1 MSRSTSSAL
10 RTGFTFACIV
20 FFAALAHAQYR
31 TSIQGAVTDT
41 TGAVVPGANLTLTNP
56 ATGEKQVRVS
66 NDAGV
71 YNFNALPAA
80 PFRLEV
86 EKDGFEKKV
95 IENLQ
100 LIPEQANAVNVQLTV
115 GVASQTITV
124 NAETEPLL
132 QSETASINGV
142 VTDNQIE
149 HMPSFGRDVYQLVQ
163 LAPGVFGDG
172 AQGKGGNSQNL
183 PGTQGPGGTGGN
195 AGIFQTENG
204 PQALAAG
211 QQYENNSY
219 SIDGISTTSA
229 VWGGTT
235 VITPSEDSVENV
247 KVLSNG
253 YDSENGR
260 FSGAQVQLTSK
271 SGTNNFHGSAFF
283 TIHRP
288 GLNAYQRYNGHGQSD
303 LKDQNFFDQFGG
315 SIGGPIWKNKVFFFF
330 DYETVRSPANQPS
343 TSNGWY
349 ETPAFDKLAPSGS
362 IAATYLTFPGA
373 SVNSTSINP
382 SNCKDAG
389 LNEGVNCVTIPGQ
402 GLDLGRPL
410 SAPLGAQDLGWTST
424 SNPGTGGDG
433 KGGANN
439 FDGIADIA
447 NYVTTSNTTF
457 TKAQYNGRADANLN
471 ASNRIAFAIYW
482 VPQSTTSLNGPAR
495 QYNFFH
501 HQQVNNAYSALW
513 NHTFSPS
520 FLNEFRVNAAGWRW
534 NEVADNPQAPVGLP
548 TDSIGQIG
556 SLSGG
561 TNINQFGPNIGSI
574 LNQWTYTYKDVA
586 TKIIRNHTVKFGG
599 EVTRL
604 FYLQECPG
612 CAVPHYSFFN
622 MWDFL
627 NDAAHSESG
636 SFNPTSGFTTTLR
649 QDDRTDIYGF
659 FVQDDFK
666 VRPNLTL
673 NLGVRWSYFGPLS
686 SKENN
691 MFVATPGAG
700 ASYLTGL
707 NVHRGQA
714 WTAQK
719 DNIGPQ
725 LGFAWSPTAFKDRLV
740 IRGGYGLNYNQE
752 EIAISSN
759 IAGNPG
765 QVVNPSFTMST
776 PSSPNPGIVYATSAN
791 LHSITSFPAN
801 PNAISPG
808 AFLSNGL
815 PPVSPGGNGVNVN
828 IFPNT
833 LPTMRVHHYSLDTQ
847 YDLGH
852 KFVASLGYQGTLSR
866 NTYFHENPEA
876 APATLGYALNP
887 QIGGGDYWNVIGS
900 GNYNAMLAEL
910 KHDFG
915 RQFMADAQ
923 FVWAKS
929 LDTSSAPYSEQ
940 IYPFNTHLNYGR
952 SDYNVGK
959 AFKLYGMWQPVF
971 FHGNRAW
978 IDKIA
983 GGWSLS
989 GILNIHSG
997 FPWTPL
1003 VSVNGGSLYCGT
1015 CGYTTLQP
1023 SAYLGGAGTSTS
1035 NDQFKTGSNYP
1046 NGGAAYFATPAYT
1059 AYGGTASGTALPQAP
1074 GVERNS
1080 LNGPGYRDVDLTLVK
1095 GFGFPNNRVI
1105 GEAARLELRLDA
1117 YNVFN
1122 NLNFDPTSIANNI
1135 GTPANP
1141 NFSFGRAQAALA
1153 GRVVTLGARFSF

>member
-1 MSRSTSSAL
+1 MSRSTSSSAL
-10 RTGFTFACIV
+10 RTGFTFACIF

-41 TGAVVPGANLTLTNP
+41 SGAVVPGANLTLTNP

-95 IENLQ
+95 IDNLQ
-100 LIPEQANAVNVQLTV
+100 LIPEQANAVNVQLTI

-124 NAETEPLL
+124 NAETTPLL
-132 QSETASINGV
+132 QTETASINGV

-172 AQGKGGNSQNL
+172 AQGSGGNSQAL

-195 AGIFQTENG
+195 VGIFATENG

-235 VITPSEDSVENV
+235 VITPSEDSVDNV

-271 SGTNNFHGSAFF
+271 SGSNDVHGSLFF
-283 TIHRP
+283 TMHRP
-288 GLNAYQRYNGHGQSD
+288 GLNAYQPFNGQGQKD
-303 LKDQNFFDQFGG
+303 LKDDNFFDQFGG

-330 DYETVRSPANQPS
+330 DYETVRSPATQPS
-343 TSNGWY
+343 ISNGWY
-349 ETPAFDKLAPSGS
+349 ETPAFDKSAPSGS

-373 SVNSTSINP
+373 GVNSTSINP
-382 SNCKDAG
+382 STCANAG

-402 GLDLGRPL
+402 GLDIGSPLKTALGT
-410 SAPLGAQDLGWTST
+410 QDLGWTST
-424 SNPGTGGDG
+424 SNPGVGGG
-433 KGGANN
+433 L
-439 FDGIADIA
+439 DGIADIA
-447 NYVTTSNTTF
+447 NYVTTSNTTYS
-457 TKAQYNGRADANLN
+457 KEQYNGRADANLN
-471 ASNRIAFAIYW
+471 STNRIAFAIYW

-495 QYNFFH
+495 DYNLFH

-520 FLNEFRVNAAGWRW
+520 FLNELRVNAAGWRW

-548 TDSIGQIG
+548 TDTIGQIG
-556 SLSGG
+556 SLTGS
-561 TNINQFGPNIGSI
+561 TNISQFGPNIGSI

-586 TKIIRNHTVKFGG
+586 TKIIRNHTIKFGG

-604 FYLQECPG
+604 YYLQECAG
-612 CAVPHYSFFN
+612 CGVPNYAFFN
-622 MWDFL
+622 IWDFL
-627 NDAAHSESG
+627 NDAPHSENTN
-636 SFNPTSGFTTTLR
+636 FNPVNGFPTTLR
-649 QDDRTDIYGF
+649 QDDRTNLMGF
-659 FVQDDFK
+659 FAQDDFK

-673 NLGVRWSYFGPLS
+673 NLGLRWSYFSPLS

-700 ASYLTGL
+700 ADFLTGL
-707 NVHRGQA
+707 VVHKGNS
-714 WTAQK
+714 WTAEK

-725 LGFAWSPTAFKDRLV
+725 LGFAWSPAVLKDRLV

-752 EIAISSN
+752 EIAISSGIVN
-759 IAGNPG
+759 NPG
-765 QVVNPSFTMST
+765 LVVHPTLEMGSPTA
-776 PSSPNPGIVYATSAN
+776 PNPGILYAPSTD
-791 LHSITSFPAN
+791 LHSITGYPAN
-801 PNAISPG
+801 PNAVSPNAFG
-808 AFLSNGL
+808 ANGL
-815 PPVSPGGNGVNVN
+815 PTSGSAVS
-828 IFPNT
+828 IDLYPNT

-852 KFVASLGYQGTLSR
+852 KFIASLGYQGTLSR
-866 NTYFHENPEA
+866 NIYFHENPNVVSS
-876 APATLGYALNP
+876 LGYALNP

-915 RQFMADAQ
+915 RQFMADTQ

-971 FHGNRAW
+971 FHGNRHW
-978 IDKIA
+978 IENIA

-989 GILNIHSG
+989 GILNLHSG

-1003 VSVNGGSLYCGT
+1003 VSVANGSLYCGA
-1015 CGYTTLQP
+1015 CNYTTLQP

-1035 NDQFKTGSNYP
+1035 NNQFKTGSNYP
-1046 NGGAAYFATPAYT
+1046 NGGLAYFAIPAYT
-1059 AYGGTASGTALPQAP
+1059 AYSGSNFGSALPQAP

-1080 LNGPGYRDVDLTLVK
+1080 LNGPGYKDVDLTLAK
-1095 GFGFPNNRVI
+1095 GFGFPSNKVL
-1105 GEAARLELRLDA
+1105 GERARLELRLDA
-1117 YNVFN
+1117 YNIFN
-1122 NLNFDPTSIANNI
+1122 NLNFNPTSISNNI
-1135 GTPANP
+1135 ASAN
-1141 NFSFGRAQAALA
+1141 FGQDTAALA